1 MVLSKLVW
9 GLTRQA
15 RKLSSA
21 QDACLATLPLRAMSS
36 APAPVEERP
45 LPELPGFPYTPKQYA
60 GPSAAEVLAIRKKY
74 LSPSLFHHFRKPVM
88 IVEGKA
94 QYLFDETGRRYLD
107 AFAGIVTVSVGHCH
121 PEVVKAV
128 NQQSEILQHTTTIY
142 LNHQIAEYAKEL
154 ADKMPGNLKCVYFV
168 NSGSEANDMA
178 MMLART
184 FTGNWDLIGLRN
196 AYHGMSIA
204 TMGTCGQHTWK
215 QPMPQGFGIHH
226 ALNPDPY
233 RGVFGN
239 DGPAYARDVQDLIQ
253 SATSGKVAGFMA
265 ETIQGVGGA
274 TPLAAGY
281 LPEVYKMVRAAGGI
295 TIADEV
301 QTGFGRTGSAYW
313 GFQNQGVLP
322 DIVTMAK
329 GMGNGLPL
337 AAVVTTPEIAAS
349 MASRLHFNT
358 FGGNPVC
365 SAGGRAVLRVID
377 NEQLQANCARVG
389 QHLVA
394 RLQQL
399 AQKHSIIGD
408 VRGQG
413 LMLGVEFVKDKATK
427 EPASKEVVE
436 VMERM
441 KDMGVLMGKGGIYGN
456 VFRIKPPMCFN
467 IADADFLEPKSMSLG
482 QRVLALGTAALMTV
496 GSMSGAAVASEFDLL
511 AEPAPTTS
519 YYLDDASVLSISTK
533 GDLNK
538 KLKELEESTGY
549 RVEVITVRKL
559 EYETDAFAFSDKLLA
574 NWYPKAER
582 DNKGVLMVVTAAK
595 EGALTGGAAFM
606 DAIGD
611 ELLDSIVGDQIPIYT
626 EQEKYNLTVESS
638 LERVIAKLEGKT
650 VPAGPVRADDTKRR
664 TYRTKEETDKSK
676 NITATVVAS
685 LLLIAVVVPMLQY
698 YGYVA
703 KD

>member
-45 LPELPGFPYTPKQYA
+45 LPELPGFAYTPKQYA

-377 NEQLQANCARVG
+377 TEQLQANCARVG

-467 IADADFLEPKSMSLG
+467 IADAEFLVDVMD
-482 QRVLALGTAALMTV
+482 RA
-496 GSMSGAAVASEFDLL
+496 
-511 AEPAPTTS
+511 
-519 YYLDDASVLSISTK
+519 
-533 GDLNK
+533 
-538 KLKELEESTGY
+538 
-549 RVEVITVRKL
+549 ITDGL
-559 EYETDAFAFSDKLLA
+559 
-574 NWYPKAER
+574 
-582 DNKGVLMVVTAAK
+582 
-595 EGALTGGAAFM
+595 
-606 DAIGD
+606 
-611 ELLDSIVGDQIPIYT
+611 
-626 EQEKYNLTVESS
+626 
-638 LERVIAKLEGKT
+638 
-650 VPAGPVRADDTKRR
+650 
-664 TYRTKEETDKSK
+664 
-676 NITATVVAS
+676 
-685 LLLIAVVVPMLQY
+685 
-698 YGYVA
+698 
-703 KD
+703 

>member
-1 MVLSKLVW
+1 
-9 GLTRQA
+9 
-15 RKLSSA
+15 
-21 QDACLATLPLRAMSS
+21 MSS

-45 LPELPGFPYTPKQYA
+45 LPELPGFAYTPKQYA

-215 QPMPQGFGIHH
+215 QPMPQG
-226 ALNPDPY
+226 
-233 RGVFGN
+233 
-239 DGPAYARDVQDLIQ
+239 
-253 SATSGKVAGFMA
+253 
-265 ETIQGVGGA
+265 
-274 TPLAAGY
+274 
-281 LPEVYKMVRAAGGI
+281 
-295 TIADEV
+295 
-301 QTGFGRTGSAYW
+301 
-313 GFQNQGVLP
+313 VLP

-467 IADADFLEPKSMSLG
+467 IADADFLVDVMD
-482 QRVLALGTAALMTV
+482 RA
-496 GSMSGAAVASEFDLL
+496 
-511 AEPAPTTS
+511 
-519 YYLDDASVLSISTK
+519 
-533 GDLNK
+533 
-538 KLKELEESTGY
+538 
-549 RVEVITVRKL
+549 IT
-559 EYETDAFAFSDKLLA
+559 
-574 NWYPKAER
+574 
-582 DNKGVLMVVTAAK
+582 
-595 EGALTGGAAFM
+595 EGL
-606 DAIGD
+606 
-611 ELLDSIVGDQIPIYT
+611 
-626 EQEKYNLTVESS
+626 
-638 LERVIAKLEGKT
+638 
-650 VPAGPVRADDTKRR
+650 
-664 TYRTKEETDKSK
+664 
-676 NITATVVAS
+676 
-685 LLLIAVVVPMLQY
+685 
-698 YGYVA
+698 
-703 KD
+703 